1 MNILNLNLP
10 KAHFHSL
17 IEYCKSGHTVY
28 NTWSLDSMRY
38 EPSFGIKYLTEQ
50 ENKPIRDGAYGYFN
64 KEDII
69 KHIEDLITK
78 YNIDLLQVCIPNYG
92 FLHTHFADKLKY
104 IGPPEK
110 SSELETNKLYGKEV
124 AKNLGLKVP
133 DIIKQGKYSDSDY
146 ATYSKFPYVEKPSY
160 IWNPATVFYNQD
172 DNGLAQYQRDNLI
185 YPRNIDMDYYIEEY
199 INDMIETN
207 VFFTIA
213 NGEYAITHTQ
223 QIIGENLNKT
233 VEQNVW
239 YFNSYIKP
247 LKPEVDKIVRHQAG
261 LYLEHIA
268 GMGGSWEGSFCGAYT
283 SKGEWYFLEINV
295 RPDIFNSTPTFMSG
309 DEYLKA
315 MFEDVSLFEKAW
327 KNKNVEKLLIVNN
340 SAIASY
346 PIDLHIK
353 YGVKFPNNL
362 EIKEDGNY
370 NVTQYGTMGPGHGVG
385 TVVADHNISKEFI
398 KEVEDTT
405 TWTFNKDPNG

>member
-1 MNILNLNLP
+1 MQ
-10 KAHFHSL
+10 
-17 IEYCKSGHTVY
+17 
-28 NTWSLDSMRY
+28 Y

-50 ENKPIRDGAYGYFN
+50 ENKPIRNGAYGYFN

-92 FLHTHFADKLKY
+92 FLHTHFAGKLKY
-104 IGPPEK
+104 IGPTEK
-110 SSELETNKLYGKEV
+110 ASELETNKLYGKAV
-124 AKNLGLKVP
+124 AKALGLKVP
-133 DIIKQGKYSDSDY
+133 GIIKQGKYSDSDY
-146 ATYSKFPYVEKPSY
+146 ATYSEFPYVEKPSY

-172 DNGLAQYQRDNLI
+172 DNDLAQMQRDMKE
-185 YPRNIDMDYYIEEY
+185 YPRHADMDYYIEEY

-233 VEQNVW
+233 VKQNVW

-268 GMGGSWEGSFCGAYT
+268 GMGAEVGKEVFVVH
-283 SKGEWYFLEINV
+283 I
-295 RPDIFNSTPTFMSG
+295 P
-309 DEYLKA
+309 LKA
-315 MFEDVSLFEKAW
+315 
-327 KNKNVEKLLIVNN
+327 N
-340 SAIASY
+340 
-346 PIDLHIK
+346 
-353 YGVKFPNNL
+353 G
-362 EIKEDGNY
+362 
-370 NVTQYGTMGPGHGVG
+370 
-385 TVVADHNISKEFI
+385 IS
-398 KEVEDTT
+398 
-405 TWTFNKDPNG
+405 